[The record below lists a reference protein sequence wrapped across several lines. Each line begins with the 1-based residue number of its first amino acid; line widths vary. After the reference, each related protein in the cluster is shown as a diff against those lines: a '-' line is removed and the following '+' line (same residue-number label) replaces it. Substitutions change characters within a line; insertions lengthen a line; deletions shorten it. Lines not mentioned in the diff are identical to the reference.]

1 MTAGVAP
8 GVVGVP
14 TAVSRVDA
22 KCAVWARV
30 WRESRDLREI
40 RVNTRVGFA
49 LARP

>member
-8 GVVGVP
+8 GAVGVP
-14 TAVSRVDA
+14 TAVSRVDT
-22 KCAVWARV
+22 KYPVWALV
-30 WRESRDLREI
+30 CRESRDRRAI